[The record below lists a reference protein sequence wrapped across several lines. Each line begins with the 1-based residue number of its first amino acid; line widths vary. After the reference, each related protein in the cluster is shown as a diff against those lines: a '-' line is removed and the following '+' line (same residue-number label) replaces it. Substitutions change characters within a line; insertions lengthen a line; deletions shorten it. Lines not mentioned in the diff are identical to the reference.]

1 MKLVEQE
8 SHDKSHPTLS
18 GYCLNSF
25 RHNDLTTYLSKAL
38 NRMRIMYWSTEIIKG
53 KNSLP
58 QSHSLYIIMVWVSYH
73 CPGEMRISVP
83 RQYPMSWSENDIE
96 MRV

>member
-38 NRMRIMYWSTEIIKG
+38 NRMRIMYWSTEIIKE
-53 KNSLP
+53 KDSLP
-58 QSHSLYIIMVWVSYH
+58 QSHSLYFIMVGVSYY
-73 CPGEMRISVP
+73 CPGEMIISVQ

-96 MRV
+96 MGA